1 MRLILFNKRD
11 SVNKGSLRKFI
22 IINICY
28 NRFSSEQEYPAARSA
43 AMIEP
48 ADVPATRS
56 HS

>member
-43 AMIEP
+43 AIIEP